1 MTLQLDWTKLLTPMR
16 RKDVAEGRTRRLNP
30 DEARTEH
37 ERDHDRILFSTP
49 VRRLQ
54 DKTQVFPLERN
65 DSVRTRLTHSHEVA
79 NMARSMGTTLAF
91 VHGCELGLDATVDA
105 TRNVPALLEAI
116 GLAHDL
122 GNPPFGH
129 QGESAI
135 QSWVRENSLPLSAN
149 PKSRLVFDG
158 WDPTEAQRQDFLRFE
173 GNAQAFRLLTRLQI
187 VNDDY
192 GLNMTYAFLG
202 ALMKYPVASDGFRE
216 GVQAR
221 KKFNF
226 FQSEAE
232 IVREVWEQ
240 TGLSEGVRHPLT
252 FVMEACDDIAYSVVD
267 VEDAAKKGLINFN
280 VLIAWL
286 DHHVGKD
293 PVSREVIEKS
303 KARHAEFRS
312 RDLSPRELDDITMQ
326 MFRVD
331 AIGKMVPAAVAAF
344 VANKD
349 AILSGNFDRELMA
362 ASKAEG
368 LWRSLKKF
376 AKTHVYNHQRV
387 LEVELKGHRTIH
399 ALMDVFWDGITQ
411 REGRDADSPLSEAR
425 GPLPNYVYAMISENY
440 RRVAGA
446 ESNRMPM
453 RYREL
458 QLITDMIS
466 GMSDSFAVALHKDLR
481 KLHG

>member
-1 MTLQLDWTKLLTPMR
+1 MTVQLDWTKLLTPMR
-16 RKDVAEGRTRRLNP
+16 RKDVAEGRTRRLNRTRRGPSTSATTTVSCSRRRSGGSRTRRRCSPRTQRQRP
-30 DEARTEH
+30 DEANAQPRGGEYGPQH
-37 ERDHDRILFSTP
+37 GHD
-49 VRRLQ
+49 
-54 DKTQVFPLERN
+54 
-65 DSVRTRLTHSHEVA
+65 
-79 NMARSMGTTLAF
+79 ARF
-91 VHGCELGLDATVDA
+91 VHGRELGLDATVDA

-135 QSWVRENSLPLSAN
+135 QSWVRENSQPVTAN
-149 PKSRLVFDG
+149 PNSRLVFDG
-158 WDPTEAQRQDFLRFE
+158 WDPTEAQKQDFLRFE

-187 VNDDY
+187 VNDDF

-202 ALMKYPVASDGFRE
+202 ALMKYPVASDGVRK

-226 FQSEAE
+226 FQSEAD
-232 IVREVWEQ
+232 IAREVWEQ

-252 FVMEACDDIAYSVVD
+252 LVMEACDDIAYSVVD

-286 DHHVGKD
+286 DHHVGPD
-293 PVSREVIEKS
+293 PVSRDVIDRS
-303 KARHAEFRS
+303 KARHAEFRG

-331 AIGKMVPAAVAAF
+331 AIGKMVPAAVSAF

-349 AILSGNFDRELMA
+349 AILAGTFDRELMA
-362 ASKAEG
+362 ASGAEV
-368 LWRSLKKF
+368 LWRSLKTF
-376 AKTHVYNHQRV
+376 AKTHVYNHRRV

-411 REGRDADSPLSEAR
+411 REGRDKDSPLTEAR
-425 GPLPNYVYAMISENY
+425 GPLPNYVYALISENY